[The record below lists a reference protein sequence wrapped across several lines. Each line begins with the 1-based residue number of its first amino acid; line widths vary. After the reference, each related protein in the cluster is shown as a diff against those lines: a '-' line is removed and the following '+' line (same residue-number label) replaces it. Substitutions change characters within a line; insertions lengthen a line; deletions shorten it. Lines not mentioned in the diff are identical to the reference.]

1 MANCNVKLYRKRQV
15 LAQLEDNCAEPAIL
29 TALSGGLEVNVSP
42 SVEAEVAMVERDVA
56 RATLTP
62 LLSIAGELKGS
73 AKFTTDFKGV
83 GGNVANVAAVK
94 PPVGKYLEGCGLG
107 AYALKR
113 MKVTGIGVNTVRP
126 GAIITVTASPTV
138 KLQAEVTYDAT
149 QVWLHYSIV
158 PTFVGPAAS
167 DALVCTNPD
176 GTVVNL
182 TATATAG
189 DVDVAC
195 GWVYRPVSSGHKN
208 MTIRSEEDGFKKEIY
223 AASGNFKFS
232 ADANGLGKFDF
243 EFQGVVSKGFIS
255 TLTQASPVAL
265 DAGTIIKNAA
275 GDKIAKLVRG
285 TQAVTTPQEIHYVY
299 TTALGNQL
307 PNDVANGHFTTTEAV
322 KDVSGSAIGTLSG
335 GEVNG
340 GFGDYPMTSGVVYQ
354 TTTPPI
360 LQDARLKL
368 LNGQSY
374 SPVFSSVSLDAGNE
388 IVVRKDGNSFNGLQ
402 TARITARKP
411 AGSADPEMMSQSS
424 FDIFNDW
431 FNGVPAQMSFQLGKG
446 SDGNSMFVWGKKA
459 QFTGN
464 ADGERDGISVVSSE
478 FMLAGDYT
486 SADDEYSLVFF

>member
-15 LAQLEDNCAEPAIL
+15 LAELEDNCAEPAIL

-94 PPVGKYLEGCGLG
+94 PPVGKYLEGCGL
-107 AYALKR
+107 AHYALKR
-113 MKVTGIGVNTVRP
+113 MKVTGIGANIVRP
-126 GAIITVTASPTV
+126 GAIITVVAAPTV
-138 KLQAEVTYDAT
+138 KIQVEVTYDAS
-149 QVWLHYSIV
+149 QVWLHYSNI
-158 PTFVGPAAS
+158 GDSPAAS
-167 DALVCTNPD
+167 ASLVCTNPD

-182 TATATAG
+182 TVTSTAG
-189 DVDVAC
+189 DVDIPC

-255 TLTQASPVAL
+255 TLTQASATAL
-265 DAGTIIKNAA
+265 PAGTVIKNAA

-307 PNDVANGHFTTTEAV
+307 PNDTANGHFTTTEAV
-322 KDVSGSAIGTLSG
+322 KDQAGSAIGTLSG

-368 LNGQSY
+368 LNGQQY

-411 AGSADPEMMSQSS
+411 VGSADPEMMSQTA

-431 FNGVPAQMSFQLGKG
+431 FGGVPAAFSFQLGKG

-464 ADGERDGISVVSSE
+464 ADGERDGIATVSSE